1 MYSNMT
7 NKNNAGLN
15 KYERLAE
22 KFKNREKIIGTTMI
36 IFKSPIILEAMNCDE
51 LDYVLFDAEHGVFD
65 TQNVVELLQVCRLM
79 GLPSCVRAQDAE
91 YHLIAKAI
99 DMGADGVMLPRTE
112 SLEQLKTAV
121 DALLFHPE
129 GRKGCGGHA
138 QFRPGEAFYDFRK
151 TRFLL
156 PQIESPKRIEMLP
169 KMLEEYG
176 EYISAV
182 MIGPYDLSVMVGTPK
197 DVKSDIMIESIQK
210 IFDISNSY
218 GKSCGIFCDNEEFA
232 QKYRDMG
239 CNVLWTASDKDFYM
253 RGYNAEMEVLKNMK

>member
-1 MYSNMT
+1 MD
-7 NKNNAGLN
+7 
-15 KYERLAE
+15 KYTRLAE

-36 IFKSPIILEAMNCDE
+36 MFKCPMILEAMNCDE

-79 GLPSCVRAQDAE
+79 GLPAFVRAQDSE

-112 SLEQLKTAV
+112 SLEQLRTAV
-121 DALLFHPE
+121 DALLFYPE
-129 GRKGCGGHA
+129 GRKGSGGHG
-138 QFRPGEAFYDFRK
+138 QFRPGEAYSDFKK

-156 PQIESPKRIEMLP
+156 PQIESPKGIEMLP

-176 EYISAV
+176 EYINAV
-182 MIGPYDLSVMVGTPK
+182 MIGPYDLSIMVGTPK
-197 DVKSDIMIESIQK
+197 DIKSSEMIEAIQK

-218 GKSCGIFCDNEEFA
+218 GKSCGIFCDDEILA

-253 RGYNAEMEVLKNMK
+253 RGYNQEMEVLKNIK